1 MLIKLAWRN
10 IWRNKRRTLITA
22 AAVAFAVFF
31 SSFLISFQKGV
42 WDQAVD
48 STVNLY
54 FGYAQVHGFGYNDE
68 QTIENAIAYDEK
80 VKSLKSEIEK
90 IEELIPRLESFALA
104 SEGDLTTGV
113 LVLGV
118 DPEPE
123 DALTNLSSRVIE
135 GKYLN
140 PDNNEVIVA
149 SGLAEKLGLSLGDTI
164 VLISQGYHGVNAAGK
179 FPITGIF
186 KFALPAFNKRLV
198 CMPLKA
204 AQHFYGA
211 DNMISTLVLKIN
223 NKDDVP
229 EIINAVKSKLPKEE
243 YEVMS
248 WEELIPDLLE
258 ARKVDEAGSIII
270 FVILYF
276 IIGFAILGTIL
287 MMAKEREYEFGIL
300 TSIGMGRW
308 QLFSI
313 VWLELVF
320 VGLLGSVIGILISL
334 GPVYYFHINPIDMMV
349 FGQELVDTY
358 EKFGMEPIMPF
369 AFEFDI
375 FFNQAVIIFITTSML
390 SVYPFFKIFK
400 LKPVEAMR
408 A

>member
-31 SSFLISFQKGV
+31 SSFLISFQKGI

-68 QTIENAIAYDEK
+68 QTIEHAIPFDEK
-80 VKSLKSEIEK
+80 VKDLVQEIDK
-90 IEELIPRLESFALA
+90 IDKLIPRLESFALA
-104 SEGDLTTGV
+104 SEGELTTGV

-123 DALTNLSSRVIE
+123 DAMTNLSSRVIE

-140 PDNNEVIVA
+140 AENKEVIVA
-149 SGLAEKLGLSLGDTI
+149 SGLAEKLGLALGDTL

-186 KFALPAFNKRLV
+186 EFALPAFNKRLV

-204 AQHFYGA
+204 AQYFYGA
-211 DNMISTLVLKIN
+211 ENMISTLVLKIN
-223 NKDDVP
+223 DKDDVP
-229 EIINAVKSKLPKEE
+229 EVISAVKSRLPKED

-248 WEELIPDLLE
+248 WEEMIPDLLE
-258 ARKVDEAGSIII
+258 ARQVDEAGSIII

-276 IIGFAILGTIL
+276 IIGFAIFGTIL
-287 MMAKEREYEFGIL
+287 MMTKEREYEFGVL
-300 TSIGMGRW
+300 TSIGLGRW
-308 QLFSI
+308 KLFSI
-313 VWLELVF
+313 VWMELIF
-320 VGLLGSVIGILISL
+320 VGILGSLIGILISL
-334 GPVYYFHINPIDMMV
+334 GPVYYYHENPINMIV
-349 FGQELVDTY
+349 FGQEIVDAY

-369 AFEFDI
+369 AFEFGI
-375 FFNQAVIIFITTSML
+375 FFNQAFIIFIITSIL
-390 SVYPFFKIFK
+390 SFYPFFIIFK

-408 A
+408 G